1 MVTHPDYRKGTRHNY
16 DFALVKLATSVDFVQ
31 YRNIRP
37 ICLPEDT
44 SKDFVGE
51 YATVSGWGNVEEGGE
66 NSNVLQEVEVK
77 VISDESCKNDYK
89 YRKSAIT
96 DQMVCANKEGGGQDS
111 CQNDSGILAF
121 AIIYPLISSPIGGP
135 LVSAGSGDGFTPGQN
150 YELVGVVS
158 WGQGCARADY
168 PGVYARVSKQLTWI
182 AGVTAQGWTTCPRA

>member
-1 MVTHPDYRKGTRHNY
+1 MVRVVTHPDYRKGTRHNY

-66 NSNVLQEVEVK
+66 YSNVLQEVEVK

-89 YRKSAIT
+89 YKNSRIT
-96 DQMVCANKEGGGQDS
+96 DQMVCANIEGGGQDS
-111 CQNDSGILAF
+111 CQNHSGILTF
-121 AIIYPLISSPIGGP
+121 ALYIH
-135 LVSAGSGDGFTPGQN
+135 
-150 YELVGVVS
+150 
-158 WGQGCARADY
+158 
-168 PGVYARVSKQLTWI
+168 
-182 AGVTAQGWTTCPRA
+182 